1 MNLNSCI
8 SLLLKFTS
16 PALIWKKFQAF
27 INEIN
32 KKFTCNLHR
41 FHYLTLETYGV
52 REWALNDWQAWVLI
66 RICFFFLFSFAFCV
80 GPLHIPAKRPGFD
93 ADPSVI
99 RHPHPWSSYES
110 AAGYD
115 TQYHSQ
121 YILDRERKPLYYGYP
136 DPQFTQVRK

>member
-1 MNLNSCI
+1 MKSNFKIHS
-8 SLLLKFTS
+8 
-16 PALIWKKFQAF
+16 
-27 INEIN
+27 
-32 KKFTCNLHR
+32 
-41 FHYLTLETYGV
+41 FH
-52 REWALNDWQAWVLI
+52 
-66 RICFFFLFSFAFCV
+66 LFSLRNIWNASYISTQLEGNWEFLSYIVLFCLI

-121 YILDRERKPLYYGYP
+121 YILDRDRKPLYYGYP
-136 DPQFTQVRK
+136 DPQFSQVINKKGI

>member
-1 MNLNSCI
+1 MNIVKRVILTNSVR
-8 SLLLKFTS
+8 
-16 PALIWKKFQAF
+16 LI
-27 INEIN
+27 
-32 KKFTCNLHR
+32 
-41 FHYLTLETYGV
+41 
-52 REWALNDWQAWVLI
+52 
-66 RICFFFLFSFAFCV
+66 

-121 YILDRERKPLYYGYP
+121 YILDRDRKPLYYGYP
-136 DPQFTQVRK
+136 DPQFTQVSIWKDIFFLKLNSFS

>member
-1 MNLNSCI
+1 MLLFEFSTIRSMQYLPCFTNVQLNSVNLE
-8 SLLLKFTS
+8 LLLANLTRQPISMFFVFS
-16 PALIWKKFQAF
+16 AENSKKKNFEKISTA
-27 INEIN
+27 N
-32 KKFTCNLHR
+32 
-41 FHYLTLETYGV
+41 Y
-52 REWALNDWQAWVLI
+52 LI
-66 RICFFFLFSFAFCV
+66 RISVSIYL

-136 DPQFTQVRK
+136 DPQFTQVRLQYQS

>member
-1 MNLNSCI
+1 MLLFEFSTIRSMQYLPCFTNVQLNSVNLE
-8 SLLLKFTS
+8 LLLANLTRQPISMFFVFS
-16 PALIWKKFQAF
+16 AENSKKTFEKISTA
-27 INEIN
+27 N
-32 KKFTCNLHR
+32 
-41 FHYLTLETYGV
+41 Y
-52 REWALNDWQAWVLI
+52 LI
-66 RICFFFLFSFAFCV
+66 RISVSNYL

-136 DPQFTQVRK
+136 DPQFTQVRLQYQS

>member
-1 MNLNSCI
+1 M
-8 SLLLKFTS
+8 KFSIIYYLRRVKCKLRLFNKTKKQGKQLTTS
-16 PALIWKKFQAF
+16 VH
-27 INEIN
+27 
-32 KKFTCNLHR
+32 T
-41 FHYLTLETYGV
+41 T
-52 REWALNDWQAWVLI
+52 
-66 RICFFFLFSFAFCV
+66 

-121 YILDRERKPLYYGYP
+121 YILERDRKPLYYGYP
-136 DPQFTQVRK
+136 DPQFSQVIITRHKNLFSFFRKNISKNNFLKYLIFE

>member
-1 MNLNSCI
+1 MRYIVLFC
-8 SLLLKFTS
+8 
-16 PALIWKKFQAF
+16 LI
-27 INEIN
+27 
-32 KKFTCNLHR
+32 
-41 FHYLTLETYGV
+41 
-52 REWALNDWQAWVLI
+52 
-66 RICFFFLFSFAFCV
+66 

-121 YILDRERKPLYYGYP
+121 YILDRDRKPLYYGYP
-136 DPQFTQVRK
+136 DPQFSQVN

>member
-1 MNLNSCI
+1 ML
-8 SLLLKFTS
+8 
-16 PALIWKKFQAF
+16 
-27 INEIN
+27 
-32 KKFTCNLHR
+32 
-41 FHYLTLETYGV
+41 
-52 REWALNDWQAWVLI
+52 
-66 RICFFFLFSFAFCV
+66 

-121 YILDRERKPLYYGYP
+121 YILDRDRKPLYYGYP
-136 DPQFTQVRK
+136 DPQTFSQVNFNTKKNDASKMHYQYNLVFKL

>member
-1 MNLNSCI
+1 MFSAENSKKKNFEKI
-8 SLLLKFTS
+8 STANYF
-16 PALIWKKFQAF
+16 
-27 INEIN
+27 
-32 KKFTCNLHR
+32 
-41 FHYLTLETYGV
+41 
-52 REWALNDWQAWVLI
+52 I
-66 RICFFFLFSFAFCV
+66 RISVSNYL

-136 DPQFTQVRK
+136 DPQFTQVRLQYQS